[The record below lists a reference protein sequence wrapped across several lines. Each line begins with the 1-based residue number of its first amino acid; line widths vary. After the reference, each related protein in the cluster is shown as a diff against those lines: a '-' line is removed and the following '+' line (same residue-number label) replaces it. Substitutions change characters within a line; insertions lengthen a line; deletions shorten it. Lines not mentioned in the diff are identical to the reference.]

1 MEAIS
6 NSLSPANNVEK
17 EGLTAILNSI
27 AKLNYDNANNGIAL
41 NIRIHPQNLNREENI
56 DKFYYL
62 LKGYFE
68 KGGMQLQ
75 PNAVS
80 TETLRDAQ
88 KHPEKY
94 SDLIVKVGG
103 YNATFVD
110 LGTPIQN
117 DIIDRLEHNL

>member
-1 MEAIS
+1 MYYSGDVI
-6 NSLSPANNVEK
+6 K
-17 EGLTAILNSI
+17 
-27 AKLNYDNANNGIAL
+27 
-41 NIRIHPQNLNREENI
+41 IRVTPENI

-62 LKGYFE
+62 LKGYFD
-68 KGGMQLQ
+68 KGGMQVQ

-88 KHPEKY
+88 KNPENY
-94 SDLIVKVGG
+94 PDLIVKFGG

-117 DIIDRLEHNL
+117 DIIDRVEHKL